1 MKRFALIAFVVLLVL
16 SFLVIVWRLQNV
28 VYIFLVALLIA
39 ATLER
44 PIERVQK
51 WGAPRWLA
59 VLSLYLVAMV
69 LSGAVVVF
77 LFTPLIS
84 ELDPFVQD
92 ILSKYGLLQNQL
104 AQMADTNRGILILNL
119 PRTDDVAAM
128 IVTNP
133 DTGIAEG
140 LITSAQRMLNMLGE
154 LALAFVISVYWSMGN
169 DRFERIWLS
178 LVAPAQRTSLR
189 RFINDLEARIGAYV
203 RSELA
208 QTVMVA
214 AVLAMIF
221 ILINLHSPL
230 LVAALVAFLWL
241 IPIYGGALAVIVA
254 MLGGW
259 FVNLPTAALAAG
271 ATFLVLLI
279 SEYLVQ
285 PRLYRG
291 RHYWG
296 ILMAILLLALG
307 DALGLIGLLI
317 APPVALLVQ
326 MVIERLL
333 DREQAPADLSSQATL
348 ASVCEELSALKARLE
363 GDSGQLTPTVKDLTA
378 RLDKLVDDAA
388 TAP

>member
-1 MKRFALIAFVVLLVL
+1 M
-16 SFLVIVWRLQNV
+16 
-28 VYIFLVALLIA
+28 
-39 ATLER
+39 
-44 PIERVQK
+44 
-51 WGAPRWLA
+51 
-59 VLSLYLVAMV
+59 
-69 LSGAVVVF
+69 
-77 LFTPLIS
+77 
-84 ELDPFVQD
+84 
-92 ILSKYGLLQNQL
+92 
-104 AQMADTNRGILILNL
+104 
-119 PRTDDVAAM
+119 
-128 IVTNP
+128 
-133 DTGIAEG
+133 
-140 LITSAQRMLNMLGE
+140 
-154 LALAFVISVYWSMGN
+154 
-169 DRFERIWLS
+169 
-178 LVAPAQRTSLR
+178 
-189 RFINDLEARIGAYV
+189 
-203 RSELA
+203 
-208 QTVMVA
+208 
-214 AVLAMIF
+214 
-221 ILINLHSPL
+221 
-230 LVAALVAFLWL
+230 AFLWL